1 MSHPDNAAWP
11 RLRRVRTPTVLQ
23 LEAAECGPAT
33 LAMILGHFGRRVPL
47 EELREA
53 CGVSRDGSKAG
64 NILRAARRYGLVAD
78 GYRKEPETLGDLELP
93 LILFWNFNHFVVLEK
108 LGPDGA
114 ILNDPALGHR
124 RVDAAEFQTS
134 FTGVALAFRPGPE
147 FQRGGRRPGVAAA
160 LAGRLSGAHSGLAL
174 ILLASAG
181 LILPAL
187 LVPAFTRLFVDYV
200 LIQRLDDWLPPLV
213 LAMCAVAAVRAGL
226 VYVQQQGLARMR
238 GFLALRGAGR
248 FVWHVLRLPVGYF
261 SQRYPVEIAYRNGLN
276 DRLADLL
283 ARDLATA
290 VLNAL
295 AVIVFAAVMVQYD
308 VVLTGVSAAM
318 ALINLAALWLVAR
331 STVELNQRLQMDDGL
346 VGAATVQGF
355 SMLDSLKATGTESR
369 FLAQWTGR
377 HARVLNAEQ
386 SLGRL
391 HVFVRCVPFGL
402 SVLGSIVI
410 VIVGGL
416 RVMDGAITIGM
427 LLGFQALATMF
438 AQPITRLVQFGAQI
452 QEVRADLERLDDV
465 VRQRLDP
472 GFAQPDGEPAAE
484 AGRLPGILRVEGLR
498 YGYRPLDPPLID
510 GLSLDLRPGF
520 RIALVGGSG
529 SGKSTIGK
537 LIAGLYHPWSG
548 EILLDGRPITMLPRM
563 TLRHSIA
570 FVDQEAALFPGS
582 VRDNISLWDPTLSDD
597 RVIAAARDAHIH
609 AEIAARPLGYDT
621 PVDEGGRN
629 FSGGQRQRIILARAL
644 ALDPSLLILDEATS
658 ALDAQTEFA
667 FMETLR
673 RRGCSCIIIAHRLS
687 TIRDCDEIIV
697 IDRGRIAERGRHDD
711 LLRMDGLYRALLE
724 S

>member
-1 MSHPDNAAWP
+1 MSNMDSAAWP
-11 RLRRVRTPTVLQ
+11 RMRRVRTPTVLQ
-23 LEAAECGPAT
+23 LEAAECGAAS
-33 LAMILGHFGRRVPL
+33 LAMILGYFGRRVPL
-47 EELREA
+47 EELRQA

-64 NILRAARRYGLVAD
+64 NILRAARRYGLIAD

-114 ILNDPALGHR
+114 VLNDPALGHR
-124 RVDAAEFQTS
+124 RVDAAEFQAS

-147 FQRGGRRPGVAAA
+147 FQRGGRKAGVVGA
-160 LAGRLSGAHSGLAL
+160 LASRLSGAHGGLAL
-174 ILLASAG
+174 IVLASGG

-200 LIQRLDDWLPPLV
+200 LIQRLDDWLLPLV
-213 LAMCAVAAVRAGL
+213 LTMFAVAAVRAGL
-226 VYVQQQGLARMR
+226 IHAQQQGLARLR
-238 GFLALRGAGR
+238 SYLALRGAGR

-261 SQRYPVEIAYRNGLN
+261 AQRYPIEIAYRNGLN

-295 AVIVFAAVMVQYD
+295 VVVVYAAVMVQYD
-308 VVLTGVSAAM
+308 LVLTGVSVAM
-318 ALINLAALWLVAR
+318 ALINLVTLWLVAR
-331 STVELNQRLQMDDGL
+331 STGELNQRLQMDDGL

-386 SLGRL
+386 TLGRL
-391 HVFVRCVPFGL
+391 HVFVRCLPFGL
-402 SVLGSIVI
+402 TALGSIVI

-416 RVMDGAITIGM
+416 RVMDGAISIGM
-427 LLGFQALATMF
+427 LLGFQTLATMF
-438 AQPITRLVQFGAQI
+438 AQPITQLVQFGAHI
-452 QEVRADLERLDDV
+452 QEASADLERLDDV
-465 VRQRLDP
+465 MRQRLDP
-472 GFAQPDGEPAAE
+472 GFAVPDDAE
-484 AGRLPGILRVEGLR
+484 ADGPGRLPGTLRVDGLT
-498 YGYRPLDPPLID
+498 YGYRPLDPPLIED
-510 GLSLDLRPGF
+510 FSLDLRPGG

-537 LIAGLYHPWSG
+537 LIAGLYHPWGG
-548 EILLDGRPITMLPRM
+548 EILLDGRPIASLPRS

-582 VRDNISLWDPTLSDD
+582 IRDNISLWDPTLSDE
-597 RVIAAARDAHIH
+597 RVVAAARDAHIH
-609 AEIAARPLGYDT
+609 PEIAARTLGYDT

-644 ALDPSLLILDEATS
+644 ARDPSLLVLDEATS

-711 LLRMDGLYRALLE
+711 LVRLGGLYRALLE